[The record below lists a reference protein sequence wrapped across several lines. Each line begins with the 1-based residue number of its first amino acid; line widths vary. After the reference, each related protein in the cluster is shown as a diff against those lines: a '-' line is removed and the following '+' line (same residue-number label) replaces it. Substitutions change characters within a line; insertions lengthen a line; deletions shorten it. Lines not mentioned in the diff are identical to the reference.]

1 MIDIGD
7 KVLAVVEG
15 KEIKASQL
23 NLLIDQAP
31 DDQQAQFRTHEGR
44 RQLLNEMIGQ
54 ELFYLEGKDNHIEDT
69 EEYQKEFEEMKEK
82 FLKSYMI
89 SHFMTEI
96 DVPDEEVRA
105 YYDENPKQF
114 IAPDHVRA
122 SHILVPAEQQAI
134 DIIEEIK
141 SEKKTFEQAAKDYS
155 LDMTKDKG
163 GDLGY
168 FPKGKMVP
176 VFEQAAFSLD
186 VGEMTDK
193 PVKSEFGYHII
204 KVTDKKIGE
213 TAPYSAVKDSL
224 KKYLL
229 GMKQN
234 RAYIN
239 KIEDLKEIYK
249 VEYKAGF

>member
-213 TAPYSAVKDSL
+213 TAPYSAVKDSP

>member
-89 SHFMTEI
+89 SHFMT
-96 DVPDEEVRA
+96 
-105 YYDENPKQF
+105 
-114 IAPDHVRA
+114 
-122 SHILVPAEQQAI
+122 
-134 DIIEEIK
+134 
-141 SEKKTFEQAAKDYS
+141 
-155 LDMTKDKG
+155 
-163 GDLGY
+163 
-168 FPKGKMVP
+168 
-176 VFEQAAFSLD
+176 
-186 VGEMTDK
+186 
-193 PVKSEFGYHII
+193 
-204 KVTDKKIGE
+204 
-213 TAPYSAVKDSL
+213 
-224 KKYLL
+224 
-229 GMKQN
+229 
-234 RAYIN
+234 
-239 KIEDLKEIYK
+239 
-249 VEYKAGF
+249 